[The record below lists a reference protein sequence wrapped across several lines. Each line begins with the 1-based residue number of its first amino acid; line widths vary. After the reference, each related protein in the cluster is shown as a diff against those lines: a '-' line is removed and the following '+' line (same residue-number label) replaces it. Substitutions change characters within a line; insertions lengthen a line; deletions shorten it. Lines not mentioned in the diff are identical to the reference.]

1 MIDNVQ
7 VLVTVEVVQKNDY
20 TRKILAGG
28 QCSVSG
34 SMDIDGIISAVNDCA
49 SRAVSDSVS
58 AVYRSLQEPLTD
70 SPALDF

>member
-1 MIDNVQ
+1 MINNLQ

-34 SMDIDGIISAVNDCA
+34 SMDIDGIISAVNDCS

-58 AVYRSLQEPLTD
+58 AIYRSLQEPLTD

>member
-34 SMDIDGIISAVNDCA
+34 SMDIDGILVAVNDCA
-49 SRAVSDSVS
+49 SRVVSDSVS